1 MKKILFVLVAAM
13 SILFSSCGIHNEA
26 TSNYNELQT
35 QVVLN
40 QANYKVV
47 GTATGECTQVYI
59 CGIGGMSQKSMS
71 NSATSEMYKNANL
84 RGAQAII
91 NSNVNFKYTT
101 VLGVYTKVTCVVNHI
116 RQQGLCYRP
125 EPRRSIHLT
134 KCNSKV
140 YARTYRKQSIQ

>member
-26 TSNYNELQT
+26 TANYNELQT

-59 CGIGGMSQKSMS
+59 FGIGGMSKKSMS

-101 VLGVYTKVTCVVNHI
+101 VLGVYSKVTATATGTI
-116 RQQGLCYRP
+116 IEFQ
-125 EPRRSIHLT
+125 
-134 KCNSKV
+134 K
-140 YARTYRKQSIQ
+140 